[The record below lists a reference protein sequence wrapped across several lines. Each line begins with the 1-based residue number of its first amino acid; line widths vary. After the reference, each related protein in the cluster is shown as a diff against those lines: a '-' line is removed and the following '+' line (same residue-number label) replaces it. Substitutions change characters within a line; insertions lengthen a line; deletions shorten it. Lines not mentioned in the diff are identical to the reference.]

1 MINDKYSR
9 IEAEAV
15 IRARALLLECVD
27 MLDNPRA
34 DKAASVT
41 IQDVDRHLLAA
52 RQHIAQLG
60 EGYKTRD

>member
-1 MINDKYSR
+1 MINDKFSR

-15 IRARALLLECVD
+15 IRARALLLECLD
-27 MLDNPRA
+27 MLDNPQP
-34 DKAASVT
+34 DKVVSVT
-41 IQDVDRHLLAA
+41 IQAVDRHLLAA

>member
-15 IRARALLLECVD
+15 MRARALLLECVD
-27 MLDNPRA
+27 MLDNPQT

-41 IQDVDRHLLAA
+41 IQAVDRHLLAA
-52 RQHIAQLG
+52 RQHIALLG

>member
-15 IRARALLLECVD
+15 THARTLLLECLA
-27 MLDNPRA
+27 MLDSLQP
-34 DKAASVT
+34 DKVASVT
-41 IQDVDRHLLAA
+41 IQAVDRRLLSA
-52 RQHIAQLG
+52 RQHIALLG